1 MRWIICLLLLL
12 GCRSSPP
19 TVPSP
24 PVRGG
29 QGAAPLPLAQL
40 LQAVERENQ
49 RMEDI
54 HGTQSGAGQL
64 LGQLNGKLN
73 AHGFMRRVPG
83 DIALDGLESQLRQ
96 LATTK
101 GLTVNA
107 LQTRV
112 LPLPPSHLA
121 THLQAG
127 ERWSPDLDDLRGV
140 VGLTLDLQGARDDVA
155 AYIDALPRNVE
166 RLVVVHAAGPVEG
179 GIRLEAEAYY
189 ERVLP
194 PPQLD
199 IRWPS
204 LDERLLVAGWQPDDP
219 KLRTDPAYE
228 PLRAQ
233 VDLGRRRLPDVRKS
247 LQITSDFPR
256 HLLRTKFFDER
267 AAVVSSTRGAEL
279 LSRGGMR

>member
-1 MRWIICLLLLL
+1 MRWTVYLLLLL
-12 GCRSSPP
+12 GCRSSPATLAAP
-19 TVPSP
+19 PDLAVP
-24 PVRGG
+24 
-29 QGAAPLPLAQL
+29 GAAPLPLAQL

-54 HGTQSGAGQL
+54 YGTRAGAGKL
-64 LGQLNGKLN
+64 LGELNGVLN
-73 AHGFMRRVPG
+73 SHGFMRRVPG
-83 DIALDGLESQLRQ
+83 DTALDGLESQLRQ

-101 GLTVNA
+101 GLTLTSV
-107 LQTRV
+107 QTRV
-112 LPLPPSHLA
+112 LPVPPGQPGA
-121 THLQAG
+121 HLQAG
-127 ERWSPDLDDLRGV
+127 GRWAPTLDDLRGV
-140 VGLTLDLQGARDDVA
+140 VALTLDLQGARDDVA
-155 AYIDALPRNVE
+155 AYIDALPGNVE
-166 RLVVVHAAGPVEG
+166 RLVVVHAAGPVAG

-189 ERVLP
+189 ERPLP

-204 LDERLLVAGWQPDDP
+204 LDERLLAAGWQPDDP

-256 HLLRTKFFDER
+256 HLLRAKFFDER
-267 AAVVSSTRGAEL
+267 AAVVSATRGADL
-279 LSRGGMR
+279 LRRGGVR